1 MQCFNCKHDFC
12 WMCLGN
18 WRTHGSEYYECS
30 RSIIN
35 DKQTK
40 ESETLT
46 LSLFRYKENPNIA
59 NESVHAQAR
68 EALKKYLHYF
78 ERVSDARH
86 LENRCSD
93 NDNIHLSVGE
103 SLKKFE
109 TRGCDTGKNQ
119 KPHHGEGDGRVWDL
133 DRLAISV

>member
-30 RSIIN
+30 RCA
-35 DKQTK
+35 Q
-40 ESETLT
+40 
-46 LSLFRYKENPNIA
+46 LSAVLLNLLIMTCRRYKENPNIA

-78 ERVSDARH
+78 ERVSRYDRG
-86 LENRCSD
+86 RT
-93 NDNIHLSVGE
+93 
-103 SLKKFE
+103 SLIK
-109 TRGCDTGKNQ
+109 
-119 KPHHGEGDGRVWDL
+119 L
-133 DRLAISV
+133 